1 MQKTSS
7 NLILHNEVNNRQ
19 LEEEFLH
26 CLYSRKIHSK
36 FFSWGKKETE
46 RWFTVC
52 QQKSFLYYHREL
64 ALWERSV
71 ENLLKR
77 IHQTPGN
84 HFNFITMGM
93 GDGKGDAIL
102 LHALKQ
108 YEVYSYIPVD
118 ISEDKI
124 IYGLGESISEQ
135 IGEIEAYVRDYMEFS
150 DFSSFSHRIRK
161 DHYKHHCILLLG
173 NTVGMLSNLETLHQ
187 VKNGMTMGDYLVISV
202 MIQKKGDAKTSMH
215 EVERIIEM
223 YSDPTFKQYLLTPLE
238 KVGITLSDGDI
249 EIVYSPN
256 RYYPLLYNFE
266 VFFIFH
272 HNKTV
277 TYLGQEISF
286 LKEGK
291 IRLMQVYMYPEET
304 IMELLKTFHFTVVDK
319 FIATNKMVGIYL
331 CTPQK

>member
-36 FFSWGKKETE
+36 FLSWGKKETE
-46 RWFTVC
+46 RWFTAC

-93 GDGKGDAIL
+93 GDGKEDAIL

-108 YEVYSYIPVD
+108 YEAYSYIPVD

-124 IYGLGESISEQ
+124 IYGLGGSISEQ

-150 DFSSFSHRIRK
+150 DFSAFSHRIRK
-161 DHYKHHCILLLG
+161 DNYEHHCIILLG
-173 NTVGMLSNLETLHQ
+173 NGIGHLFNLEALHQ
-187 VKNGMTMGDYLVISV
+187 LRKGMNPGDYLVIGA
-202 MIQKKGDAKTSMH
+202 MLQKKGDAKTSMQ

-223 YSDPTFKQYLLTPLE
+223 YSDPTFEQYLLTPLE

-272 HNKTV
+272 HNKTI
-277 TYLGQEISF
+277 TYLDQEISF
-286 LKEGK
+286 LKGGK

-304 IMELLKTFHFTVVDK
+304 MMELLETFHFAVVDK
-319 FIATNKMVGIYL
+319 FIAANKMAGIYL